1 MAEGRCVLCTEPL
14 ADLVVTGAEDADLCG
29 ACGSLPPDERKV
41 LRDQATARIRR
52 EEA

>member
-1 MAEGRCVLCTEPL
+1 MEALCPLCTEPL
-14 ADLVVTGAEDADLCG
+14 ADLVITGIEDADLCG
-29 ACGSLPPDERKV
+29 ACQQLPPDERKV